1 MSGTLQE
8 LQRKMAAAVMQPLTL
23 QEQMRQRNPAGRSNE
38 REASEFIRPNDR
50 LTSFERLEI
59 YNRQYWF
66 RLFTS
71 FEEDF
76 PGVQA
81 IVGRKRFQ
89 ALMRAYLEACPSTSF
104 SLRNLGS
111 RLVVWLAENP
121 QYAGPHAEAARE
133 MAELEWA
140 HIEAFDGA
148 VLTRLTPE
156 ALAGVDGDTRIALQP
171 YLRFVRAHYAVDDIL
186 IAVRNESGSSN
197 GSSNNASTGYAARHL
212 RKIRSMPREDVYLA
226 VHRHD
231 DSVYYKHLLP
241 EDFRILKSLQS
252 GSTLSQALDAGFEAS
267 TIPVEQRTSY
277 LQSAFRHWM
286 ELGWFCVEPSQAEP
300 SQQEDELPS

>member
-1 MSGTLQE
+1 MSGALQE
-8 LQRKMAAAVMQPLTL
+8 IQRKMAAAVMQPLTL
-23 QEQMRQRNPAGRSNE
+23 QEQMKQRNPAGRSNE
-38 REASEFIRPNDR
+38 HEAAEFIKPNDR
-50 LTSFERLEI
+50 LSSFERLEI

-89 ALMRAYLEACPSTSF
+89 VLMRAYLEACPSTSF

-111 RLVVWLAENP
+111 HLVTWLGENP
-121 QYAGPHAEAARE
+121 EYTDPHGQEARE

-156 ALAGVDGDTRIALQP
+156 ALEGVDGDTKIALQP
-171 YLRFVRAHYAVDDIL
+171 YLRFVKAHYAVDDAL

-197 GSSNNASTGYAARHL
+197 GSSNNASTGYAAKRL
-212 RKIRSMPREDVYLA
+212 RKIRSLPHEDVYLA

-231 DSVYYKHLLP
+231 DSVYYKRISP
-241 EDFRILKSLQS
+241 EDFRILAALQQ
-252 GSTLSQALDAGFEAS
+252 GSTLGEALDAGFEGSAIS
-267 TIPVEQRTSY
+267 EEQRPAY

-286 ELGWFCVEPSQAEP
+286 ELGWFCVEPD
-300 SQQEDELPS
+300 QEKSEWTS